1 MAGISAERQEI
12 GLINSVNEAFQ
23 NRKSKPFSLIASN
36 NTVIHRCISAEKFE
50 GRSSAGTE
58 PYTDVVINLENNIS
72 LNLSNKGE
80 EAPSIAGGGI
90 EGLELIVPG
99 LTRKFLH
106 AALKKY
112 IDLGYKDGDIIPD
125 IYGKINDRF
134 KELVVVGNEKMGGP
148 IDYMYIGPMD
158 VTYNQSKVSS
168 AAGISYGNEVKVNGE
183 LIPAKEFARD
193 HDIYLRLRKRRADQP
208 FDTTGTDNKGFP
220 IIMGKSPSRGDKGR
234 RIVTVKKP
242 PLNAIIVKF

>member
-1 MAGISAERQEI
+1 MAGLSAERQEI
-12 GLINSVNEAFQ
+12 GLINSINEAYE
-23 NRKSKPFSLIASN
+23 NTKNVPFTLIGSN
-36 NTVIHRCISAEKFE
+36 NTVLHSCVSAEKFE

-58 PYTDVVINLENNIS
+58 PYTDVVIHLINNKS

-80 EAPSIAGGGI
+80 DAPSIAGGGI
-90 EGLELIVPG
+90 EGLELIIPG
-99 LTRKFLH
+99 LTRKFLN

-112 IDLGYKDGDIIPD
+112 KDLGYTDGDIIPD
-125 IYGKINDRF
+125 IYGKVNNKY
-134 KELVVVGNEKMGGP
+134 KELIVVGNEKMGGP

-158 VTYNQSKVSS
+158 VFYRQSKVTT
-168 AAGISYGNEVKVNGE
+168 GTKTIYGNEVQVNGE

-208 FDTTGTDNKGFP
+208 FVTKETDTKGFP
-220 IIMGKSPSRGDKGR
+220 LIMGKSPSRGDKGR